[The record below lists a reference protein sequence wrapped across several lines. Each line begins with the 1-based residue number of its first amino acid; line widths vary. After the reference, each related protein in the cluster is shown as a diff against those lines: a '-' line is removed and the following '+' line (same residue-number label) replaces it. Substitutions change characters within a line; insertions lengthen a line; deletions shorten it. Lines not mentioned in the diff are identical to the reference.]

1 MIREAV
7 DPFLGYIS
15 VAKTLHHNK
24 KLPPSESPLKK
35 IEFKFINYAKEL
47 AVFVPTWQ
55 KYPSL
60 GLQRAPTQLKEQSQS
75 KLDKCVV
82 SMPAS
87 DSFCTLSCFP
97 ILMDFLPL
105 F

>member
-47 AVFVPTWQ
+47 AVF
-55 KYPSL
+55 
-60 GLQRAPTQLKEQSQS
+60 APT
-75 KLDKCVV
+75 
-82 SMPAS
+82 
-87 DSFCTLSCFP
+87 
-97 ILMDFLPL
+97 
-105 F
+105 